1 MKVQVCSGWSCKSKF
16 SEYIIKRLENDTIKF
31 WYKKLQVE
39 STSCLWWCKKWP
51 NIKINGGDTFNY
63 QDPAKVAARIQTEL
77 LKK

>member
-31 WYKKLQVE
+31 WYKKLRVE
-39 STSCLWWCKKWP
+39 STLCLWWCKKWP
-51 NIKINGGDTFNY
+51 NVTINGGDIMNY
-63 QDPAKVAARIQTEL
+63 QDPAKVAARVQTEL